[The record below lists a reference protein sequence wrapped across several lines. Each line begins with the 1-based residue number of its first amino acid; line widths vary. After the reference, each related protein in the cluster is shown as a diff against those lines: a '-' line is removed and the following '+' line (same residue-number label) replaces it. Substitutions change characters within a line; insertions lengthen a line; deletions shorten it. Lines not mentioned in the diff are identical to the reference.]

1 MKEIISMFTSREL
14 FIGVVAGLTSS
25 FLIWLLIKIIRFFKE
40 NDIKSILWVF
50 GYLLLVIV
58 APIALS
64 VVALKFLT
72 GFLLWLVL
80 IVLFMFFIGGIIGIA
95 IAIIKTNEI
104 NRDIP
109 DNKLK

>member
-1 MKEIISMFTSREL
+1 MEEIISMLSSREF

-25 FLIWLLIKIIRFFKE
+25 FLIWLLVKIIRFFKE
-40 NDIKSILWVF
+40 NDTKSILFVF
-50 GYLLLVIV
+50 GFLLLVIV

-80 IVLFMFFIGGIIGIA
+80 IVLLMFFIGGIAGIA
-95 IAIIKTNEI
+95 WTIISSNDMRKSL
-104 NRDIP
+104 P
-109 DNKLK
+109 DDKLK